1 LLDDGLLQLRVESIK
16 GDDVICRVVDGG
28 VLRDK
33 KGMNLPGS
41 ALSVPA
47 LTEKDKK
54 DIVFGRELGV
64 DWFALSFVRTPQDVR
79 EAKEL
84 AGGIPIIAK
93 IEKPRLSAGWTRSWT
108 SPTRSWWRGAIWVW
122 KRATKR
128 CR

>member
-1 LLDDGLLQLRVESIK
+1 VESIK

-28 VLRDK
+28 MLKDK

-64 DWFALSFVRTPQDVR
+64 DWFALSFVRTPQERDR
-79 EAKEL
+79 GQGL

-93 IEKPRLSAGWTRSWT
+93 IEKPEAVNRLDESWT
-108 SPTRSWWRGAIWVW
+108 SPTRSWWRGVISAW
-122 KRATKR
+122 KPATRR